1 MGSKVHSYATN
12 FVRCWAHEESTTNR
26 DRRQVYLD
34 HYDYVKKVVPK
45 DRLLAHKPQD
55 GWEPLCTFLGH
66 EIPNEPYP
74 NINDSGTFVN
84 LHSQLWWASAR
95 AMVWKAVV
103 LPVGVA
109 AAAAVFYS
117 RFGGSA
123 LGAVS
128 SVSS

>member
-1 MGSKVHSYATN
+1 MGKKVHSYATN
-12 FVRCWAHEESTTNR
+12 FVRCWAYEESTTNR

-66 EIPNEPYP
+66 EVPAEPYP

-95 AMVWKAVV
+95 AMVYKAVL

-109 AAAAVFYS
+109 AAAAFWYS
-117 RFGGSA
+117 RGGGNPLA
-123 LGAVS
+123 AVS
-128 SVSS
+128 VAS